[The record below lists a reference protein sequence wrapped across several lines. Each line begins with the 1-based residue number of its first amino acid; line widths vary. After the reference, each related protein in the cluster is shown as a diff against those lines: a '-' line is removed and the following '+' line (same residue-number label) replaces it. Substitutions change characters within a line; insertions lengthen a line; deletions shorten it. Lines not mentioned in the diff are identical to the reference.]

1 MKFLRRRAKRKVNA
15 PGWWTSLHGDAL
27 HRNPGWTW
35 YLLPWLAFEPWHPST
50 LASVP
55 GFCLVQTCSFESGWL
70 WWRVRFTI
78 GHTTRLDAPEKSAE
92 SNPV

>member
-1 MKFLRRRAKRKVNA
+1 MKLPRRRAKRKGYEQ
-15 PGWWTSLHGDAL
+15 GWWFSLYGDAL

-50 LASVP
+50 LASIP

-78 GHTTRLDAPEKSAE
+78 GHTKREDQTGEGE
-92 SNPV
+92 ET